1 MSARTSA
8 PLPIGPSP
16 ANDGAVLLGGRYRLE
31 SLLGRGGMGEVWAA
45 RDMELGRAVAI
56 KLLLRKLADHPEY
69 VARFTRE
76 MKRVA
81 RLKHP
86 SIPRVYTT
94 GQGPDGR
101 LYMVMEL
108 VPGVTLRRMIR
119 TQKRL
124 DTVTAVCI
132 AIQVAEVLGVAHVA
146 KIRHRDVKPENVMV
160 DDGGDASL
168 LDFGIAQGDESESST
183 GDEGMDRPRLKG
195 SSRLGTLGYVPPE
208 LALHQPVDHRGD
220 FYQLGVTLYEMLTGR
235 KPYEVAE
242 DDVSGVL
249 AAHAYERPRPIRELV
264 PECPESLCA
273 IVDRLLAKN
282 PDDRYGKADN
292 LLRDLRATF
301 RESAPPGH
309 PMASRLAQDR
319 NDQARKRAF
328 ARRQSEAGPSEP
340 PESMA
345 RPVRA
350 APVPEPPANHT
361 EPLSWPVQ
369 PHASPATGAA
379 AGVGERRTLEL
390 APGYVAKSPAYAAQ
404 AGGRKT
410 VAIPRDQ
417 VRKGPTY
424 AGAIGA
430 LPPPARPILANG
442 APPGSL
448 NLPMLITLVVL
459 GVVCLSGM
467 TVALWLTWQTRKMT
481 LTMAAAV
488 PTATT
493 GAPASSSTAAASG
506 APAVPS
512 ATTSASAPPP
522 PARALRVPEE
532 GPVF

>member
-16 ANDGAVLLGGRYRLE
+16 ANDGTVLLGGRYRLE

-132 AIQVAEVLGVAHVA
+132 AIQVAEVLGVAHAA
-146 KIRHRDVKPENVMV
+146 KVRHRDVKPENVMV
-160 DDGGDASL
+160 DDCGDASL
-168 LDFGIAQGDESESST
+168 LDFGIAQSDEGESSP

-249 AAHAYERPRPIRELV
+249 AAHAYERPRPVRELV

-273 IVDRLLAKN
+273 IVDRLLAKD
-282 PDDRYGKADN
+282 PDDRYGKADD

-328 ARRQSEAGPSEP
+328 ARRQSEAGASEP

-350 APVPEPPANHT
+350 APAQEPLANRT
-361 EPLSWPVQ
+361 EPLSWP
-369 PHASPATGAA
+369 HASPSAKGAA
-379 AGVGERRTLEL
+379 TDVGERRTLEL
-390 APGYVAKSPAYAAQ
+390 ALGYVAKSPAYAAQ

-417 VRKGPTY
+417 VGKGPTY

-430 LPPPARPILANG
+430 LPPPTRPIHANG

-448 NLPMLITLVVL
+448 NLPVLTTLVVL
-459 GVVCLSGM
+459 GVMCLTGM
-467 TVALWLTWQTRKMT
+467 SVALWLTWQTRKM
-481 LTMAAAV
+481 MAAAV
-488 PTATT
+488 PS
-493 GAPASSSTAAASG
+493 APTSNSTAAANG
-506 APAVPS
+506 ATAVPS
-512 ATTSASAPPP
+512 ASASAPPP
-522 PARALRVPEE
+522 PARAPRVPEE